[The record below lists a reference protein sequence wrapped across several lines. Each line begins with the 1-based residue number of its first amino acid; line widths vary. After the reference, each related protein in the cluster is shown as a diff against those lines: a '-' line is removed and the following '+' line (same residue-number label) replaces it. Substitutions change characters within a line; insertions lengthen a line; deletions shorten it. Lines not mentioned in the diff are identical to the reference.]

1 MSYGGEE
8 YEYEWPDN
16 DDGGDAGWGDDEN
29 NEDDPNDPTIEIEN
43 NYYEAEGLMKDQPEE
58 ALKFFEKCAKMEE
71 EQGKGITHGFNATQ
85 RIVILCARLGQFD
98 KMKAQQ

>member
-16 DDGGDAGWGDDEN
+16 DDGGDAGWGSDGDEN
-29 NEDDPNDPTIEIEN
+29 NEDPNDPAIDIEN
-43 NYYEAEGLMKDQPEE
+43 SYYEGEALMKDSPDD
-58 ALKFFEKCAKMEE
+58 ALTFFEKCASMEE

-85 RIVILCARLGQFD
+85 RIVILCARLN
-98 KMKAQQ
+98 